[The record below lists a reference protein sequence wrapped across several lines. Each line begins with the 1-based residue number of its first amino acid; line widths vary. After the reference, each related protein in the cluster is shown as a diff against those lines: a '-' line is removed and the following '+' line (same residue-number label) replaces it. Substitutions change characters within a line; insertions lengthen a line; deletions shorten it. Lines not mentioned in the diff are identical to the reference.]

1 MKSCRPDPDGVS
13 EFWAP
18 LVYHI
23 RMISKPATSDER
35 MPSDAEGPG
44 GVPPID
50 SPLLLVGAGIVG
62 RAIFDHCLGHGL
74 TVCLAD
80 VDASALARVER
91 GVMSGAEGVRGY
103 PVSLPVEGLSAI
115 GFGDASAFESFRP
128 WLVLESI
135 TERLDLKQN
144 FFAAAARAWGPA
156 CVLATNTSNL
166 RVADVFAAVP
176 DHPNAL
182 GMHFFMPVGQRPLVE
197 LIPREATPSSA
208 LESCR
213 EFALRLGKDS
223 LQTGDQPGFV
233 VNRLLAPYL
242 NQSLLLLG
250 RGVGPSMLH
259 AAALRFGMPMS
270 PLELIDRIGI
280 RTAFDSGR
288 VFWRAF
294 PKRIDPAP
302 ILPGMIKA
310 GRLGAVAGGGFFDP
324 ARIDEKPGDSHPV
337 DPIAQAV
344 IARYARE
351 ARVWDLDEVVVHL
364 AAPMWIEAAEIL
376 ADRVVRSTESIELG
390 LRGGLGYRRDF
401 IPFCDS
407 LGGSML
413 KVIRE
418 NSEAAAFNAGQVL
431 IELLEGGHWPASALN
446 RYAGV

>member
-1 MKSCRPDPDGVS
+1 
-13 EFWAP
+13 
-18 LVYHI
+18 
-23 RMISKPATSDER
+23 
-35 MPSDAEGPG
+35 
-44 GVPPID
+44 
-50 SPLLLVGAGIVG
+50 
-62 RAIFDHCLGHGL
+62 
-74 TVCLAD
+74 
-80 VDASALARVER
+80 
-91 GVMSGAEGVRGY
+91 
-103 PVSLPVEGLSAI
+103 
-115 GFGDASAFESFRP
+115 
-128 WLVLESI
+128 
-135 TERLDLKQN
+135 
-144 FFAAAARAWGPA
+144 
-156 CVLATNTSNL
+156 
-166 RVADVFAAVP
+166 
-176 DHPNAL
+176 
-182 GMHFFMPVGQRPLVE
+182 
-197 LIPREATPSSA
+197 
-208 LESCR
+208 
-213 EFALRLGKDS
+213 
-223 LQTGDQPGFV
+223 
-233 VNRLLAPYL
+233 
-242 NQSLLLLG
+242 
-250 RGVGPSMLH
+250 
-259 AAALRFGMPMS
+259 MS

-418 NSEAAAFNAGQVL
+418 NSGAAAFNAGQVL
-431 IELLEGGHWPASALN
+431 IELLEGGHSPASALN
-446 RYAGV
+446 RYAGF